1 LKLAYLVG
9 KYLRPSFPFSLISG
23 YCLHFLHSSLIFFQ
37 KFGKFR
43 LLGSKFRTAKSI
55 QKLYMFFRVKKRLML
70 MLSVKIHE
78 AGRKFLK
85 LPYRY
90 RCAVDL
96 ADAFAVGMKYPSYD
110 DGIILAMVDSHIVQY
125 FFQLLVF
132 NGKNGFHGG
141 LLFSPSYHFPACSAS
156 EGKAK

>member
-1 LKLAYLVG
+1 
-9 KYLRPSFPFSLISG
+9 
-23 YCLHFLHSSLIFFQ
+23 
-37 KFGKFR
+37 
-43 LLGSKFRTAKSI
+43 
-55 QKLYMFFRVKKRLML
+55 MFFRVKKRLVL

-156 EGKAK
+156 EGKAKGVYYEGFSGSCLAREDVEPLAEYDLRLVNERHVFYIHVFKHRYTPPISYVLFYKVFQ